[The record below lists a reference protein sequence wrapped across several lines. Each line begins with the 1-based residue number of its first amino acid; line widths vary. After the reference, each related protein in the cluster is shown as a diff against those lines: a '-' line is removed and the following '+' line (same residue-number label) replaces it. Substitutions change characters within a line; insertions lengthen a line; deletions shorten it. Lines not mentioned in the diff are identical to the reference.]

1 VDGHLVEAMFGVMQ
15 VDKTVAIVI
24 GYEKRLKIHL

>member
-1 VDGHLVEAMFGVMQ
+1 MFGVMQ

-24 GYEKRLKIHL
+24 GYEKRLKIHLWKSHN